1 MALPTGVE
9 REPAR
14 RLMLLPRSMNQ
25 SSDTRSVL
33 LPLSSLFLGVGL
45 LVVGVGLLFSVVGL
59 RAGMANF
66 SGITLGLVMS
76 AYYVGFVVGTYVC
89 PLVIR
94 RVGHIRAFAAMASV
108 ASTMPIFHAM
118 WVDPWFWGA
127 LRLVTGVC
135 LVGLYMAMESWLNTV
150 APAAQRG
157 KVFGAYMTVNFVA
170 LALGQWLILV
180 GDRLGFVPFAM
191 VSVMFSLALIPITLT
206 AVDEPEPVPAPRLSL
221 RNLYNAS
228 PLGVASVFASGILSG
243 AFFGM
248 GASYAQGVG
257 LDDSNVASF
266 MAATILGG
274 ALFQWPVGHYSDTH
288 DRRLVLAWVS
298 TVAAALAVA
307 AYFAPQVWPVSL
319 MWIGL
324 AYGGMIFAIYGLAVA
339 HVNDVIDSSRLLE
352 FTGGLL
358 LVHGAGSALGPTLAG
373 LMMDSLGAASL
384 MLFFAAVLVALAL
397 FTLKRMRAAAPI
409 PTEAKAEFVL
419 MGGGSQAVLQMDP
432 RAQPTDDD
440 ASAPAP
446 ASAQPG

>member
-1 MALPTGVE
+1 
-9 REPAR
+9 
-14 RLMLLPRSMNQ
+14 MNQ

-33 LPLSSLFLGVGL
+33 LPLSSLLLGVGL

-118 WVDPWFWGA
+118 WVDPWFWGG

-221 RNLYNAS
+221 RNLYDAS

-288 DRRLVLAWVS
+288 DRRVVLAWVS

-409 PTEAKAEFVL
+409 PTEDKAEFVL

-432 RAQPTDDD
+432 RALPTDDE

-446 ASAQPG
+446 TPSQTG

>member
-1 MALPTGVE
+1 MTLPTGVE

-288 DRRLVLAWVS
+288 DRRVVLAWVS

-397 FTLKRMRAAAPI
+397 FTLKRMRAAPPI